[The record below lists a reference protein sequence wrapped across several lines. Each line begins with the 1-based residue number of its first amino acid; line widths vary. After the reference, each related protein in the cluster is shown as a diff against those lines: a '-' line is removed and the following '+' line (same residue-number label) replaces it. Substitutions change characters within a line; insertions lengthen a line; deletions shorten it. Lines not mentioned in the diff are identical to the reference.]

1 MAASDKEDVVHG
13 GYWAFE
19 YDHPRNAE
27 VVTQADAFD
36 FDDDWADQFGD
47 DGAFENGGRDEVDG
61 KAVKSGERWWKVVE
75 GGGRDMYLHLSMY
88 SFFRLLSAS
97 FGFFRLLSASFC
109 FLHQMN
115 TTDPRTRKNFEM
127 S

>member
-61 KAVKSGERWWKVVE
+61 KAVVVEGGERWWK
-75 GGGRDMYLHLSMY
+75 RDMYLHLSMY
-88 SFFRLLSAS
+88 SFGFFQLLSAS

>member
-1 MAASDKEDVVHG
+1 MQWGDNGANPAAPELLRMQMAKLTRKRTRAMDRTDQEDAVHG

-47 DGAFENGGRDEVDG
+47 DDAFENGGRDDVDG
-61 KAVKSGERWWKVVE
+61 K
-75 GGGRDMYLHLSMY
+75 GGRRMPCAVRVRVH
-88 SFFRLLSAS
+88 
-97 FGFFRLLSASFC
+97 
-109 FLHQMN
+109 H
-115 TTDPRTRKNFEM
+115 
-127 S
+127 